1 MKSVTIVI
9 CNYNYERFLG
19 KAIDSALGQDY
30 PATKVLVIDDGST
43 DGSRALIEAYGSR
56 ISSVFKKNGGQVSAY
71 NRAVEEIDTEHVILL
86 DADDELYPSAV
97 SEVMQKFDS
106 GSYVK
111 VQFRLDVITSSGEL
125 TGAHV
130 PHTDAP
136 KECGSLLRHG
146 WLYPSP
152 PASGNAY
159 LVSALRRLFPMPE
172 TPDTRYGAD
181 FFTIY
186 GIVLMGRVASISH
199 ALGAYRVH
207 HTGAPTTSFA
217 NSEDI
222 AKAPR
227 AFSARW
233 NILQTLARTR
243 LGIELPQS
251 FHDFSHEKALFCTEV
266 YGAPV
271 KTRWRWAALHS
282 HSYLHSIVAN
292 PFWSIK
298 KKIGT
303 IALSSLCLVPY
314 SPLSDYAVRY
324 ISNPLARRKS
334 VAL

>member
-1 MKSVTIVI
+1 MKFVTIVI

-19 KAIDSALGQDY
+19 KAIDSALAQDY
-30 PATKVLVIDDGST
+30 PATRVLVIDDGST
-43 DGSRALIEAYGSR
+43 DGSRALIEGYGSR
-56 ISSVFKKNGGQVSAY
+56 ITSVFKTNGGQVSAY
-71 NRAVEEIDTEHVILL
+71 NRAMQELDSEYAILL
-86 DADDELYPSAV
+86 DADDMLYPRAA
-97 SEVMQKFDS
+97 SEVMGEFGS
-106 GSYVK
+106 GEYVK
-111 VQFRLDVITSSGEL
+111 VQFRLDVISGTGEL

-130 PHTDAP
+130 PHSEPPRD
-136 KECGSLLRHG
+136 CGTLLRHG

-186 GIVLMGRVASISH
+186 GIALMGPIASIRH
-199 ALGAYRVH
+199 ALGSYRVH
-207 HTGAPTTSFA
+207 QAGVPGASFA

-222 AKAPR
+222 MRAPR

-233 NILQTLARTR
+233 NILQELARTQ

-251 FHDFSHEKALFCTEV
+251 FHDFSHEKAIFCTQV

-271 KTRWRWAALHS
+271 NRRWRWATQHS
-282 HSYLHSIVAN
+282 RDYLHSIIAN
-292 PFWSIK
+292 PFWSVK
-298 KKIGT
+298 KKLGT

-324 ISNPLARRKS
+324 ISNPLARRKGL
-334 VAL
+334 AL